1 MLVIAVLVVV
11 GCGGAA
17 TPEAKPPAQ
26 TPAAPTKAPEVKAEP
41 TKAPEVKVEPTKP
54 PAAAPYVIG
63 VVVSVTGPLSSLG
76 VPERDTVLMIEDQ
89 VNKAG
94 GIKGP
99 DGQMHPLKVIVE
111 DDASDTS
118 KAVLAAKKLIEQ
130 DKVHVLQGS
139 SGSPAS
145 IGMAPVATEA
155 KIPMISYASSSAIVY
170 PALPADTVVKIPGK
184 PDHKTSAGET
194 IVYLSRVYGVKG
206 DEILKANPD
215 LKVSLALPWIFK
227 TPQENYPV
235 AEVQA
240 DYWKAKGIKKVA
252 SIGVNNA
259 FGLDSRLGMKAVYKE
274 AGIEIVADELFQPG
288 DKDMRAQLTKI
299 KALNPEGLVVHATS
313 AEGAAVTTQFR
324 ELGFKI
330 PIVHNHGIGAQAF
343 IDLAK
348 ESAEGVLFPIGKL
361 LVAENLPDADIQK
374 KVLLQYVKDY
384 DAFTK
389 GQPRSTFGGHAWDGI
404 QMAVQCFGKV
414 GSEAAKLRDCFEA
427 QKNFV
432 GISGV
437 FNMSPADHTGIAK
450 ESLVLVRI
458 EKGNWVYVPPADY
471 AKY

>member
-1 MLVIAVLVVV
+1 MHRQPLWLILALALVALVFVA
-11 GCGGAA
+11 CGPAA
-17 TPEAKPPAQ
+17 TPTPVPAPP
-26 TPAAPTKAPEVKAEP
+26 T
-41 TKAPEVKVEPTKP
+41 PTKP
-54 PAAAPYVIG
+54 PPPPPTPTPAAAPYKIG

-76 VPERDTVLMIEDQ
+76 VPERDTVLMIAEQ

-99 DGQMHPLKVIVE
+99 DGLMHPLVVIVE
-111 DDASDTS
+111 DDGTDTS

-130 DKVHVLQGS
+130 DKVHVLEGS

-145 IGMAPVATEA
+145 IAMASIASEA

-170 PALPADTVVKIPGK
+170 PALPPDTTVKIPGK
-184 PDHKTSAGET
+184 PDHKTGPGET

-206 DEILKANPD
+206 EDILKANPD
-215 LKVSLALPWIFK
+215 LKVPLALPWIFK

-240 DYWKAKGIKKVA
+240 DYWKAKGIKRVA

-288 DKDMRAQLTKI
+288 DKDFRAQLTKI

-313 AEGAAVTTQFR
+313 AEAAPLTVQFR

-330 PIVHNHGIGAQAF
+330 PVVHNHGIGTKAF

-348 ESAEGVLFPIGKL
+348 DAAEGMLFPIGKL
-361 LVAENLPDADIQK
+361 LVAEGLPDTDPQK
-374 KVLLQYVKDY
+374 KTLLQYVKDY
-384 DAFTK
+384 EAFTK

-414 GSEAAKLRDCFEA
+414 GSEAVKLRDCFEG
-427 QKNFV
+427 QKNFI
-432 GISGV
+432 GISGI
-437 FNMSPADHTGIAK
+437 FNMSPTDHTGIGK

-458 EKGNWVYVPPADY
+458 EKGKWVYVPPADY

>member
-1 MLVIAVLVVV
+1 MKGQRFLLVLVLAVV
-11 GCGGAA
+11 AGLVLVACGPAA
-17 TPEAKPPAQ
+17 TP
-26 TPAAPTKAPEVKAEP
+26 TPSPG
-41 TKAPEVKVEPTKP
+41 
-54 PAAAPYVIG
+54 APYKIG

-76 VPERDTVLMIEDQ
+76 VPERDTALMIAEQ

-99 DGQMHPLKVIVE
+99 DGLMHPLTVIVE

-130 DKVHVLQGS
+130 DKVHVLQGT

-145 IGMAPVATEA
+145 IAMAPIASEA

-170 PALPADTVVKIPGK
+170 PALAAGTVVKIPGK
-184 PDHKTSAGET
+184 PDHTASAGET
-194 IVYLSRVYGVKG
+194 IVYLSRIYGVKG
-206 DEILKANPD
+206 EDILKANPD
-215 LKVSLALPWIFK
+215 LKISIALPWVFK

-235 AEVQA
+235 AAVQV
-240 DYWKAKGIKKVA
+240 DYWKAKGVKKVA

-259 FGLDSRLGMKAVYKE
+259 FGLDSRLGMKALYKE

-299 KALNPEGLVVHATS
+299 KGLNPEGLVVHATS
-313 AEGAAVTTQFR
+313 AEGAAVTVQFR

-330 PIVHNHGIGAQAF
+330 PMVHNHGIGAQAF

-348 ESAEGVLFPIGKL
+348 GDADGVLFPIGKL
-361 LVAENLPDADIQK
+361 LVAEGLPDADVQK
-374 KVLLQYVKDY
+374 KVLVQYVKDFDTY
-384 DAFTK
+384 TK

-404 QMAVQCFGKV
+404 QMAVTCFGKV
-414 GSEAAKLRDCFEA
+414 GSDAAKLRDCFEGLT
-427 QKNFV
+427 NFV

-437 FNMSPADHTGIAK
+437 FNMSATDHTGIGK

-458 EKGNWVYVPPADY
+458 EKGKWVYVAPADY